1 MLVFDGFF
9 CYNKGVKKIDTE
21 ARYIMVNEKYE
32 LWCKKAVKD
41 ADLVKEL
48 ESIKGDEEAISDA
61 FYKDLE
67 FGTGGLRGVIG
78 AGTNRMNVYTVGK
91 ASQGLA
97 AYVNSVSKNGRI
109 AVAYDSRIK
118 SDLFAK
124 TAASIFAANGIKVY
138 IYKELMPTPMLSF
151 AVRRLKCDAGVV
163 VTASHNPAKYN
174 GYKAYGPDG
183 CQLGLEAADYVLSIM
198 NKVDIFDEV
207 KTVDFDKAVEEGKI
221 EYIGDDIIEEYLNCV
236 LACRVAPNADVESL
250 KVIYTPLHGSGNKPV
265 RSILKKIGVTNVTVV
280 PEQELPDGN
289 FPTAPYPNPEIR
301 QAFECALKLADEVK
315 PDLLLATDPDCD
327 RVGIAVPDGG
337 EYKLLSGNDVGAL
350 LLDFVLARRTENGTL
365 PKNPIAVKTIVTT
378 ELCRKIAESYGCELI
393 DVLTGFKFIGE
404 QITML
409 EEKGEEDRYIFGF
422 EESYGYLGGTY
433 VRDKDAVI
441 GSMLICEMVAF
452 YKEQGKNL
460 IEVLDGIYKK
470 FGYYF
475 CAQKSF
481 TCEGESGM
489 KQIKGIMETL
499 RNEPPAEING
509 SAVVKLD
516 DYDTSVSRD
525 LKNGGEKKI
534 TLPRSNVLCFYM
546 EDGCSLIVRPSGTEP
561 KIKLYLGA
569 VGETEPAAK
578 AKLEGLGDS
587 GTKLLGF

>member
-1 MLVFDGFF
+1 MFED
-9 CYNKGVKKIDTE
+9 
-21 ARYIMVNEKYE
+21 KYK
-32 LWCKKAVKD
+32 LWCEKAVKD
-41 ADLVKEL
+41 PDLISEL
-48 ESIKGDEEAISDA
+48 KAIENDSDAVSDA

-97 AYVNSVSKNGRI
+97 AYVNSVTDNGKI
-109 AVAYDSRIK
+109 AIAYDSRIK

-124 TAASIFAANGIKVY
+124 TAACVFAANGIKVY

-198 NKVDIFDEV
+198 NKVDIFDGV
-207 KTVDFDKAVEEGKI
+207 KDTDFETAVEKGQI
-221 EYIGDDIIEEYLNCV
+221 EYIGDDVINDYLSCV
-236 LACRVAPNADVESL
+236 EACRVAPEAGVASL

-265 RSILKKIGVTNVTVV
+265 RKILDRIGVKNVTVV
-280 PEQELPDGN
+280 PEQEKPNGN

-301 QAFECALKLADEVK
+301 QAFECALKLADSVK

-327 RVGIAVPDGG
+327 RVGIAVPYNG

-350 LLDFVLARRTENGTL
+350 LLDFTLARRTENGTL
-365 PKNPIAVKTIVTT
+365 PNKPVAVKTIVTT
-378 ELCRKIAESYGCELI
+378 ELCRKIADNYGCELR

-404 QITML
+404 QITEL
-409 EEKGEEDRYIFGF
+409 EKKGEENRFVFGF
-422 EESYGYLGGTY
+422 EESYGYLGGSY

-441 GSMLICEMVAF
+441 GSMLICEMVAY
-452 YKEQGKNL
+452 YKAEGKSL
-460 IEVLDGIYKK
+460 IDVLDMLYKK
-470 FGYYF
+470 YGYYL
-475 CAQKSF
+475 CSQKSF

-489 KQIKGIMETL
+489 NRIKGIMESI
-499 RNEPPAEING
+499 RAEAPSVING
-509 SAVVKLD
+509 HKAVRFD
-516 DYDTSVSRD
+516 DYETSVSRNMCD
-525 LKNGGEKKI
+525 GSEKKI
-534 TLPRSNVLCFYM
+534 TLPRSNVLAFYM
-546 EDGCSLIVRPSGTEP
+546 EDGSSLIVRPSGTEP
-561 KIKLYLGA
+561 KIKLYLGS
-569 VGETEPAAK
+569 VGDTMEIAK
-578 AKLEGLGDS
+578 SELSALENA

>member
-1 MLVFDGFF
+1 
-9 CYNKGVKKIDTE
+9 
-21 ARYIMVNEKYE
+21 MVNEKYK
-32 LWCKKAVKD
+32 LWCEKAVGD
-41 ADLVKEL
+41 PDLIKEL
-48 ESIKGDEEAISDA
+48 ESIKSNEEAISDA

-97 AYVNSVSKNGRI
+97 AYVNSVSQNGRI

-198 NKVDIFDEV
+198 NKVDIFDDV
-207 KTVDFDKAVEEGKI
+207 KTVDFDKAVAEGKI

-236 LACRVAPNADVESL
+236 LACRVAPEVDVKSL
-250 KVIYTPLHGSGNKPV
+250 NVIYTPLHGSGNKPV

-280 PEQELPDGN
+280 PEQELPNGN

-301 QAFECALKLADEVK
+301 QAFECALKLANEIK
-315 PDLLLATDPDCD
+315 PELLLATDPDCD
-327 RVGIAVPDGG
+327 RVGIAVRDGE

-365 PKNPIAVKTIVTT
+365 PENPIAVKTIVTT
-378 ELCRKIAESYGCELI
+378 ELCRKIAENYGCELV

-409 EEKGEEDRYIFGF
+409 EEKGEENRFVFGF

-441 GSMLICEMVAF
+441 ASMLICEMVAY
-452 YKEQGKNL
+452 YKAEGKNL

-470 FGYYF
+470 YGYYI

-489 KQIKGIMETL
+489 KQIKGMMEAL
-499 RNEPPAEING
+499 RTDIPKEING
-509 SAVVKLD
+509 SGVVKFD
-516 DYDTSVSRD
+516 DYETSVSRD
-525 LKNGGEKKI
+525 LKNGNETKI

-561 KIKLYLGA
+561 KIKLYIGA
-569 VGETEPAAK
+569 VGKTYSEAEI
-578 AKLEGLGDS
+578 KLQGLTDS

>member
-1 MLVFDGFF
+1 MF
-9 CYNKGVKKIDTE
+9 E
-21 ARYIMVNEKYE
+21 EKYK
-32 LWCKKAVKD
+32 LWCEKAVGD
-41 ADLVKEL
+41 PDLVSEL
-48 ESIKGDEEAISDA
+48 EAIKGNEEAISDA

-97 AYVNSVSKNGRI
+97 AYVNSVTKNGRVAI
-109 AVAYDSRIK
+109 AYDSRIK

-151 AVRRLKCDAGVV
+151 AVRRLNCDAGVV

-198 NKVDIFDEV
+198 NKVDIFDDV
-207 KTVDFDKAVEEGKI
+207 KTTDFENAVKDGKI
-221 EYIGDDIIEEYLNCV
+221 EYIGDDIINEYLDCV
-236 LACRVAPNADVESL
+236 MACRVAPNTDVGAL

-265 RSILKKIGVTNVTVV
+265 RKILSKIGVTNVTVV
-280 PEQELPDGN
+280 PEQEKPNGN

-301 QAFECALKLADEVK
+301 QAFECALKLAKDIK

-327 RVGIAVPDGG
+327 RVGIAIPDKD
-337 EYKLLSGNDVGAL
+337 EYKLFSGNDVGAL
-350 LLDFVLARRTENGTL
+350 LLDFVLSRRKANGTL
-365 PKNPIAVKTIVTT
+365 PKDPIAVKTIVST
-378 ELCRKIAESYGCELI
+378 ELCKKIADNYGCKLI

-404 QITML
+404 QITEL
-409 EEKGEEDRYIFGF
+409 EKKGEENRYVFGF

-452 YKEQGKNL
+452 YKAEGRSL
-460 IEVLDGIYKK
+460 IDVLDGLYKK
-470 FGYYF
+470 YGYYL
-475 CAQKSF
+475 CSQKSF

-489 KQIKGIMETL
+489 NKIKGIMTEL
-499 RNEPPAEING
+499 RTNPPTEING
-509 SAVVKLD
+509 HKVIKRD
-516 DYDTSVSRD
+516 DYDTSVSYD
-525 LKNGGEKKI
+525 TVNGVKNKI
-534 TLPRSNVLCFYM
+534 TLPKSNVLCYYM
-546 EDGCSLIVRPSGTEP
+546 EDGSSLIVRPSGTEP
-561 KIKLYLGA
+561 KIKMYLGS
-569 VGETEPAAK
+569 VGKTMESSEKELSLLADA
-578 AKLEGLGDS
+578 

>member
-1 MLVFDGFF
+1 MF
-9 CYNKGVKKIDTE
+9 E
-21 ARYIMVNEKYE
+21 EKYK
-32 LWCKKAVKD
+32 LWCEKAFGD
-41 ADLVKEL
+41 PDLVSEL
-48 ESIKGDEEAISDA
+48 KAIKGNEEAISDA

-78 AGTNRMNVYTVGK
+78 AGTNRMNIYTVGK

-97 AYVNSVSKNGRI
+97 AYVNSVTKDGRVAI
-109 AVAYDSRIK
+109 AYDSRIK

-124 TAASIFAANGIKVY
+124 TAASIFAANGIKVF

-198 NKVDIFDEV
+198 NKVDIFDDV
-207 KTVDFDKAVEEGKI
+207 KTTDFENAVKEGKI
-221 EYIGDDIIEEYLNCV
+221 EYIGDDIINEYLDCV
-236 LACRVAPNADVESL
+236 MACRVAPNTDVGAL

-265 RSILKKIGVTNVTVV
+265 RKILSKIGVTNVTVV
-280 PEQELPDGN
+280 PEQEKPNGN

-301 QAFECALKLADEVK
+301 QAFECALKLAKDIK

-327 RVGIAVPDGG
+327 RVGIAIPDKD
-337 EYKLLSGNDVGAL
+337 EYKLFSGNDVGAL
-350 LLDFVLARRTENGTL
+350 LLDFVLSRRKANGTL
-365 PKNPIAVKTIVTT
+365 PKDPIAVKTIVST
-378 ELCRKIAESYGCELI
+378 ELCRKIADNYGCKLI

-404 QITML
+404 QITEL
-409 EEKGEEDRYIFGF
+409 EKKGEENRYVFGF

-441 GSMLICEMVAF
+441 ASMLICEMVAF
-452 YKEQGKNL
+452 YKAEGKSL
-460 IEVLDGIYKK
+460 IDVLDGLYKK
-470 FGYYF
+470 YGYYL
-475 CAQKSF
+475 CSQKSF

-489 KQIKGIMETL
+489 NKIKGIMTEL
-499 RNEPPAEING
+499 RTNPPTEING
-509 SAVVKLD
+509 HKVVKRD
-516 DYDTSVSRD
+516 DYDTSVSYD
-525 LKNGGEKKI
+525 TVNGVENKI
-534 TLPRSNVLCFYM
+534 TLPKSNVLCYYM
-546 EDGCSLIVRPSGTEP
+546 EDGSSLIVRPSGTEP
-561 KIKLYLGA
+561 KIKMYLGS
-569 VGETEPAAK
+569 VGKTMESSEKELSLLA
-578 AKLEGLGDS
+578 DV

>member
-1 MLVFDGFF
+1 MFED
-9 CYNKGVKKIDTE
+9 
-21 ARYIMVNEKYE
+21 KYK
-32 LWCKKAVKD
+32 LWCEKAVKD
-41 ADLVKEL
+41 PDLISELKEI
-48 ESIKGDEEAISDA
+48 ENDSDAVSDA

-97 AYVNSVSKNGRI
+97 AYVNSVTDNGKI
-109 AVAYDSRIK
+109 AIAYDSRIK

-124 TAASIFAANGIKVY
+124 TAACVFAANGIKVY

-198 NKVDIFDEV
+198 NKVDIFDGV
-207 KTVDFDKAVEEGKI
+207 KDTDFETAVEKGQI
-221 EYIGDDIIEEYLNCV
+221 EYIGDDVINDYLSCV
-236 LACRVAPNADVESL
+236 EACRVAPEADVASL

-265 RSILKKIGVTNVTVV
+265 RKILDRIGVKNVTVV
-280 PEQELPDGN
+280 PEQEKPNGN

-301 QAFECALKLADEVK
+301 QAFECALKLADSVK

-327 RVGIAVPDGG
+327 RVGIAVPYNG

-350 LLDFVLARRTENGTL
+350 LLDFTLARRTENGTL
-365 PKNPIAVKTIVTT
+365 PNKPVAVKTIVTT
-378 ELCRKIAESYGCELI
+378 ELCRKIADNYGCELR

-404 QITML
+404 QITEL
-409 EEKGEEDRYIFGF
+409 EKKGEESRFVFGF
-422 EESYGYLGGTY
+422 EESYGYLGGSY

-441 GSMLICEMVAF
+441 GSMLICEMVAY
-452 YKEQGKNL
+452 YKAEGKSL
-460 IEVLDGIYKK
+460 IDVLDMLYKK
-470 FGYYF
+470 YGYYL
-475 CAQKSF
+475 CSQKSF

-489 KQIKGIMETL
+489 NRIKGIMESI
-499 RNEPPAEING
+499 RAEAPSVING
-509 SAVVKLD
+509 HKAVRFD
-516 DYDTSVSRD
+516 DYETSVSRNMCD
-525 LKNGGEKKI
+525 GSERKI
-534 TLPRSNVLCFYM
+534 TLPRSNVLAFYM
-546 EDGCSLIVRPSGTEP
+546 EDGSSLIVRPSGTEP
-561 KIKLYLGA
+561 KIKLYLGS
-569 VGETEPAAK
+569 VGDTMEIAKTELSA
-578 AKLEGLGDS
+578 LENA

>member
-1 MLVFDGFF
+1 MF
-9 CYNKGVKKIDTE
+9 E
-21 ARYIMVNEKYE
+21 EKYK
-32 LWCKKAVKD
+32 LWCEKAFGD
-41 ADLVKEL
+41 PDLVSEL
-48 ESIKGDEEAISDA
+48 KAIKGNEEAISDA

-78 AGTNRMNVYTVGK
+78 AGTNRMNIYTVGK

-97 AYVNSVSKNGRI
+97 AYVNSVTKDGRVAI
-109 AVAYDSRIK
+109 AYDSRIK

-198 NKVDIFDEV
+198 NKVDIFDDV
-207 KTVDFDKAVEEGKI
+207 KTTDFENAVKDGKI
-221 EYIGDDIIEEYLNCV
+221 EYIGDDIINEYLDCV
-236 LACRVAPNADVESL
+236 MACRVAPNTDVGAL

-265 RSILKKIGVTNVTVV
+265 RKILSKIGVTNVTVV
-280 PEQELPDGN
+280 PEQEKPNGN

-301 QAFECALKLADEVK
+301 QAFECALKLAKDIK

-327 RVGIAVPDGG
+327 RVGIAMPDKD
-337 EYKLLSGNDVGAL
+337 EYKLFSGNDVGAL
-350 LLDFVLARRTENGTL
+350 LLDFVLSRRKANGTL
-365 PKNPIAVKTIVTT
+365 PKDPIAVKTIVST
-378 ELCRKIAESYGCELI
+378 ELCRKIADNYGCKLI

-404 QITML
+404 QITEL
-409 EEKGEEDRYIFGF
+409 EKKGEEDRYVFGF

-441 GSMLICEMVAF
+441 ASMLICEMVAF
-452 YKEQGKNL
+452 YKAEGKNL
-460 IEVLDGIYKK
+460 IDVLDGLYKK
-470 FGYYF
+470 YGYYL
-475 CAQKSF
+475 CSQKSF

-489 KQIKGIMETL
+489 NKIKGIMTEL
-499 RNEPPAEING
+499 RTNPPTEING
-509 SAVVKLD
+509 HKVVKRD
-516 DYDTSVSRD
+516 DYDTSVSYD
-525 LKNGGEKKI
+525 TVNGVENKI
-534 TLPRSNVLCFYM
+534 TLPKSNVLCYYM
-546 EDGCSLIVRPSGTEP
+546 EDGSSLIVRPSGTEP
-561 KIKLYLGA
+561 KIKMYLGS
-569 VGETEPAAK
+569 VGKTMESSEKELSLLA
-578 AKLEGLGDS
+578 DV

>member
-1 MLVFDGFF
+1 MFED
-9 CYNKGVKKIDTE
+9 
-21 ARYIMVNEKYE
+21 KYK
-32 LWCKKAVKD
+32 LWCEKAVKD
-41 ADLVKEL
+41 PDLISEL
-48 ESIKGDEEAISDA
+48 KAIENDSDAISDA

-97 AYVNSVSKNGRI
+97 AYVNSVTDNGKI
-109 AVAYDSRIK
+109 AIAYDSRIK

-124 TAASIFAANGIKVY
+124 TAACVFAANGIKVY

-198 NKVDIFDEV
+198 NKVDIFDGV
-207 KTVDFDKAVEEGKI
+207 KDTDFETAVEKGQI
-221 EYIGDDIIEEYLNCV
+221 EYIGDDVINDYLSCV
-236 LACRVAPNADVESL
+236 EACRVAPEADVASL

-265 RSILKKIGVTNVTVV
+265 RKLLDRIGVKNVTVV
-280 PEQELPDGN
+280 PEQEKPNGN

-301 QAFECALKLADEVK
+301 QAFECALKLADSVK

-327 RVGIAVPDGG
+327 RVGIAVPYNG

-350 LLDFVLARRTENGTL
+350 LLDFTLARRTENGTL
-365 PKNPIAVKTIVTT
+365 PNKPVAVKTIVTT
-378 ELCRKIAESYGCELI
+378 ELCRKIADNYGCELR

-404 QITML
+404 QITEL
-409 EEKGEEDRYIFGF
+409 EKKGEENRFVFGF
-422 EESYGYLGGTY
+422 EESYGYLGGSY

-441 GSMLICEMVAF
+441 GSMLICEMVAY
-452 YKEQGKNL
+452 YKAEGKSL
-460 IEVLDGIYKK
+460 IDVLDMLYKK
-470 FGYYF
+470 YGYYL
-475 CAQKSF
+475 CSQKSF

-489 KQIKGIMETL
+489 NRIKGIMESI
-499 RNEPPAEING
+499 RAEAPSVING
-509 SAVVKLD
+509 HKAVRFD
-516 DYDTSVSRD
+516 DYETSVSRNMCD
-525 LKNGGEKKI
+525 GSERKI
-534 TLPRSNVLCFYM
+534 TLPRSNVLAFYM
-546 EDGCSLIVRPSGTEP
+546 EDGSSLIVRPSGTEP
-561 KIKLYLGA
+561 KIKLYLGS
-569 VGETEPAAK
+569 VGDTMEIAK
-578 AKLEGLGDS
+578 SELSALENA

>member
-1 MLVFDGFF
+1 MFED
-9 CYNKGVKKIDTE
+9 
-21 ARYIMVNEKYE
+21 KYK
-32 LWCKKAVKD
+32 LWCEKAVKD
-41 ADLVKEL
+41 PDLISEL
-48 ESIKGDEEAISDA
+48 KAIENDSDAISDA

-97 AYVNSVSKNGRI
+97 AYVNSVTDNGKI
-109 AVAYDSRIK
+109 AIAYDSRIK

-124 TAASIFAANGIKVY
+124 TAACVFAANGIKVY

-151 AVRRLKCDAGVV
+151 AVRRLKCAGVV

-198 NKVDIFDEV
+198 NKVDIFDGV
-207 KTVDFDKAVEEGKI
+207 KDTDFETAVEKGQI
-221 EYIGDDIIEEYLNCV
+221 EYIGDDVINDYLSCV
-236 LACRVAPNADVESL
+236 EACRVAPEADVASL

-265 RSILKKIGVTNVTVV
+265 RKILDRIGVKNVTVV
-280 PEQELPDGN
+280 PEQEKPNGN

-301 QAFECALKLADEVK
+301 QAFECALKLADSVK

-327 RVGIAVPDGG
+327 RVGIAVPYNG

-350 LLDFVLARRTENGTL
+350 LLDFTLARRTENGTL
-365 PKNPIAVKTIVTT
+365 PNKPVAVKTIVTT
-378 ELCRKIAESYGCELI
+378 ELCRKIADNYGCELR

-404 QITML
+404 QITEL
-409 EEKGEEDRYIFGF
+409 EKKGEENRFVFGF
-422 EESYGYLGGTY
+422 EESYGYLGGSY

-441 GSMLICEMVAF
+441 GSMLICEMVAY
-452 YKEQGKNL
+452 YKAEGKSL
-460 IEVLDGIYKK
+460 IDVLDMLYKK
-470 FGYYF
+470 YGYYL
-475 CAQKSF
+475 CSQKSF

-489 KQIKGIMETL
+489 NRIKGIMESI
-499 RNEPPAEING
+499 RAEAPSVING
-509 SAVVKLD
+509 HKAVRFD
-516 DYDTSVSRD
+516 DYETSVSRNMCD
-525 LKNGGEKKI
+525 GSERKI
-534 TLPRSNVLCFYM
+534 TLPRSNVLAFYM
-546 EDGCSLIVRPSGTEP
+546 EDGSSLIVRPSGTEP
-561 KIKLYLGA
+561 KIKLYLGS
-569 VGETEPAAK
+569 VGDTMEIAKTELSA
-578 AKLEGLGDS
+578 LENA

>member
-1 MLVFDGFF
+1 MFED
-9 CYNKGVKKIDTE
+9 
-21 ARYIMVNEKYE
+21 KYK
-32 LWCKKAVKD
+32 LWCEKAVKD
-41 ADLVKEL
+41 PDLISEL
-48 ESIKGDEEAISDA
+48 KAIENDSDAISDA

-97 AYVNSVSKNGRI
+97 AYVNSVTDNGKI
-109 AVAYDSRIK
+109 AIAYDSRIK

-124 TAASIFAANGIKVY
+124 TAACVFAANGIKVY

-198 NKVDIFDEV
+198 NKVDIFDGV
-207 KTVDFDKAVEEGKI
+207 KDTDFETAVEKGQI
-221 EYIGDDIIEEYLNCV
+221 EYIGDDVINDYLSCV
-236 LACRVAPNADVESL
+236 EACRVAPEADVASL

-265 RSILKKIGVTNVTVV
+265 RKILDRIGVKNVTVV
-280 PEQELPDGN
+280 PEQEKPNGN

-301 QAFECALKLADEVK
+301 QAFECALKLADSVK

-327 RVGIAVPDGG
+327 RVGIAVPYNG

-350 LLDFVLARRTENGTL
+350 LLDFTLARRTENGTL
-365 PKNPIAVKTIVTT
+365 PNKPVAVKTIVTT
-378 ELCRKIAESYGCELI
+378 ELCRKIADNYGCELR

-404 QITML
+404 QITEL
-409 EEKGEEDRYIFGF
+409 EKKGEENRFVFGF
-422 EESYGYLGGTY
+422 EESYGYLGGSY

-441 GSMLICEMVAF
+441 GSMLICEMVAY
-452 YKEQGKNL
+452 YKAEGKSL
-460 IEVLDGIYKK
+460 IDVLDMLYKK
-470 FGYYF
+470 YGYYL
-475 CAQKSF
+475 CSQKSF

-489 KQIKGIMETL
+489 NRIKGIMESI
-499 RNEPPAEING
+499 RAEAPSVING
-509 SAVVKLD
+509 HKAVRFD
-516 DYDTSVSRD
+516 DYETSVSRNMCD
-525 LKNGGEKKI
+525 GSERKI
-534 TLPRSNVLCFYM
+534 TLPRSNVLAFYM
-546 EDGCSLIVRPSGTEP
+546 EDGSSLIVRPSGTEP
-561 KIKLYLGA
+561 KIKLYLGS
-569 VGETEPAAK
+569 VGDTMEIAKTELSA
-578 AKLEGLGDS
+578 LENA